1 MCVLPLQVV
10 LGISHSMWNFTHQ
23 TLPSSQKTSPG
34 IWKLAMATES
44 TLGGSRT
51 SPGEWSKG
59 ESAHIWAPY
68 SHHLSAGKQTPL
80 NEYKYETPGGGR
92 SSRDRLLF
100 PSPWPRGKALRVE
113 MQSPTRHRQ
122 NGWDSAINGAAA
134 LSGPALEPKLQ
145 ISFWAYA
152 LPVSNLVLHSC
163 LTARERFREGE
174 GTAWIH
180 LRVYLLSRAHK
191 KGKRILRKRSNT

>member
-1 MCVLPLQVV
+1 MCPTPTGGAWHFSFNVKFYPPDPAQLSEDITRYLKVGYGNREHFGGEPHISRGVVQGRVRTHLGPLQSSSLSWQTNATKWVQVWDARRWQV
-10 LGISHSMWNFTHQ
+10 L
-23 TLPSSQKTSPG
+23 
-34 IWKLAMATES
+34 
-44 TLGGSRT
+44 
-51 SPGEWSKG
+51 
-59 ESAHIWAPY
+59 
-68 SHHLSAGKQTPL
+68 
-80 NEYKYETPGGGR
+80 
-92 SSRDRLLF
+92 RDRLLF